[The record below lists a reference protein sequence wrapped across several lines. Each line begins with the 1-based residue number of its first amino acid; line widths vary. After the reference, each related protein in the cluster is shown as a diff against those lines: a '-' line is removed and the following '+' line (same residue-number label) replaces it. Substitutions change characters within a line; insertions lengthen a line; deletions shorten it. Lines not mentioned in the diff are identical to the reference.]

1 MKKNTLLNLLNKNIM
16 DLKNRIG
23 DKIEYLGSTENLK
36 LHEIAMYC
44 YDNNVEIELFNI
56 FCQFEFDNFMEILK
70 ENDIELNYIG
80 RTSTFRVIGNYFLTN
95 DNYSIYEI
103 ENFDNTSIIKEK
115 IIYLIEN
122 YFYKSY
128 SYCFDFKFDK
138 EGNIID
144 FDYNELKNYILEYSD
159 SKEVLK
165 NIYKELWN
173 NNVIEELN
181 NIVSTYKYIQEF
193 KENQIEIFK
202 NFLEIE
208 E

>member
-1 MKKNTLLNLLNKNIM
+1 MKKNTLLNLLNENVS

-23 DKIEYLGSTENLK
+23 DSINYLGNTTNLK

-44 YDNNVEIELFNI
+44 YDNNIEIELFNI

-80 RTSTFRVIGNYFLTN
+80 RTSTFRVVGDFYFN
-95 DNYSIYEI
+95 DYRNIYEL
-103 ENFDNTSIIKEK
+103 ENFENTTLLKEK
-115 IIYLIEN
+115 IAYMIEN
-122 YFYKSY
+122 YFYANYNY
-128 SYCFDFKFDK
+128 SFDFQFDK
-138 EGNIID
+138 EGNIIN
-144 FDYNELKNYILEYSD
+144 FDYEELKNYILEYND

-193 KENQIEIFK
+193 KENQVEYFK
-202 NFLEIE
+202 NFIE